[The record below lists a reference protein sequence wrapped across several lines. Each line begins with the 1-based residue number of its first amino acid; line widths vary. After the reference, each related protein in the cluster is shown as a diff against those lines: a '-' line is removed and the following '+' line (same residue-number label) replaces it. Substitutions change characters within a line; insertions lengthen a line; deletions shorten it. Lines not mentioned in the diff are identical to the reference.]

1 MYRWVI
7 AWRWLKSLPMLW
19 VSVVGVFL
27 GVASILVVDSIFNG
41 VLAELRDVY
50 KGTAADLYVPMVL
63 PRRAGELQLPTD
75 RILDEIRGCE
85 GVAGA
90 TARLVWPCLL
100 PEGLRLPDIVAI
112 GSISRRSLLDVRG
125 IEPDGEASATQFRRY
140 LEAAA
145 PERRVRDLARPFD
158 VSDLPGADPSAI
170 PLLLGERAAHELGLE
185 RGATFELMTFPDGV
199 SVAQAK
205 QKGIEPRVARFL
217 LAGTFDTG
225 FYLEDMTRAL
235 VPLRELERF
244 VGTARTSTEIVVKL
258 AEGAPLEEVR
268 ERLIAK
274 LGGPPFN
281 LSQWFTTP
289 VTTWEKLNENVLAA
303 IENQRQVLDLILFF
317 VVIVAGFN
325 LLVSLNLI
333 VTEKLRD
340 VGTLASLG
348 ASSLGI
354 ASVFTAL
361 GFLVTL
367 VGSALGLAG
376 GAFFAHHVNGLHEWF
391 ARLTGHRLWEP
402 TTYLFDTIPTVVA
415 PGVIGLGIAATFA
428 VTLLFAFIASLRAAR
443 LDPVVALRHE

>member
-7 AWRWLKSLPMLW
+7 AWRWLKRLPMLW

-41 VLAELRDVY
+41 VLAELRSVY
-50 KGTAADLYVPMVL
+50 RGTAADLYVPMVL
-63 PRRAGELQLPTD
+63 PRRAEGMQLPTD

-90 TARLVWPCLL
+90 AARLVWPCLL
-100 PEGLRLPDIVAI
+100 PEGLKLPDIVAI

-125 IEPDGEASATQFRRY
+125 IEPDAEASATQFRRY
-140 LEAAA
+140 LAAA
-145 PERRVRDLARPFD
+145 PEARRVRDLARPFD
-158 VSDLPGADPSAI
+158 VSDLPDADRSAI

-185 RGATFELMTFPDGV
+185 RGATFQLMTFPDGV
-199 SVAQAK
+199 TVEHARE
-205 QKGIEPRVARFL
+205 KGIQPRTARFL

-235 VPLRELERF
+235 VPLGDLQRF
-244 VGTARTSTEIVVKL
+244 IGTKRTSTEIVVKL
-258 AEGAPLEEVR
+258 ADVAQIDIMR
-268 ERLIAK
+268 ERLIAR

-281 LSQWFTTP
+281 LSHWFSTP
-289 VTTWEKLNENVLAA
+289 VTTWEDLNQNVLAA
-303 IENQRQVLDLILFF
+303 IANQRQVLDLILFF

-367 VGSALGLAG
+367 VGAALGLAG
-376 GAFFAHHVNGLHEWF
+376 GAFFAHHVNRLHEWF
-391 ARLTGHRLWEP
+391 AQATGHRLWEP

-428 VTLLFAFIASLRAAR
+428 ITLLFAFIASLRAAR